1 MSSFLKMKNSRAAE
15 IAKIAAQVEKIS
27 GGGQQDQNQDKFWNL
42 TVKQDGN
49 GSAIIR
55 FLPAPDGEEMPFI
68 RYWDHGFKGPSG
80 NWYIEKSLNSI
91 GKDDPVA
98 EMNRRLWQQ
107 GEGSEGQKIVS
118 GEGKERPGS
127 KRRLHYIA
135 NIYVVK
141 DPGNPDNEGKVFLF
155 KFGAKIFDK
164 LNGVMHPAD
173 DLTTQMNPFDLWEGA
188 NFILRA
194 AQVKGFRNYDQ
205 STFEAPKPLI
215 TDKKGAADDAELE
228 RIFNLEH
235 PLQTFMDESQFKSY
249 DELKAKLVRV
259 MEGLPEASGATRDAV
274 ASTRKAVGAPKGKVK
289 EAEEVPFDVGSD
301 AGTEDTDSFFAKL
314 AEEDA

>member
-15 IAKIAAQVEKIS
+15 IAKIAAQVEKTL
-27 GGGQQDQNQDKFWNL
+27 GGGQEDANADKFWNL
-42 TVKQDGN
+42 TVGKDGN

-98 EMNRRLWQQ
+98 EMNRKLWQQ
-107 GEGSEGQKIVS
+107 GEDSEGRKIVS

-127 KRRLHYIA
+127 KRRLHYVA

-141 DPGNPDNEGKVFLF
+141 DPGNADNEGKVFLF

-164 LNGVMHPAD
+164 LNAVMHPEFD
-173 DLTTQMNPFDLWEGA
+173 TIKQLNPFDLWEGA
-188 NFILRA
+188 NFFLRA

-205 STFEAPKPLI
+205 SAFDTAGPLFKD
-215 TDKKGAADDAELE
+215 DKELE
-228 RIFNLEH
+228 RIWNLEH
-235 PLQTFMDESQFKSY
+235 PLQPFLDESQYKSY

-259 MEGLPEASGATRDAV
+259 MEGLPEASGSTAAQVAT
-274 ASTRKAVGAPKGKVK
+274 TRKTAAAPKGKTK
-289 EAEEVPFDVGSD
+289 QEVPFEVEPS
-301 AGTEDTDSFFAKL
+301 EDEDDPDNFFAKL
-314 AEEDA
+314 AAEAD